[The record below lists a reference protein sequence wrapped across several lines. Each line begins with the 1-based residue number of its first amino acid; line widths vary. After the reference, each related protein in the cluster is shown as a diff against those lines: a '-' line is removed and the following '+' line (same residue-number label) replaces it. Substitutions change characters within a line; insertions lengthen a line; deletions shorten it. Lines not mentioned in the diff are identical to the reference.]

1 MSIGDKL
8 DLNALCCSGSAVEG
22 HGCSA
27 RRVAHETLNGRWRRR
42 SKLATAVLGRLPP
55 GSNPLAAKSKP

>member
-27 RRVAHETLNGRWRRR
+27 RRV
-42 SKLATAVLGRLPP
+42 
-55 GSNPLAAKSKP
+55 GS